1 MLKYHEKSNQEPKP
15 GDLLPH
21 QQEALLKLL
30 STAPPVEWLH
40 YLRRYYDGFVYN
52 AQGNVDLEDHYHY
65 RELDNFFA
73 KLSS

>member
-1 MLKYHEKSNQEPKP
+1 MLIDKNNSNQISNT
-15 GDLLPH
+15 LLPH

-30 STAPPVEWLH
+30 STATPMEWLH

-52 AQGNVDLEDHYHY
+52 AQGNVELEDHYHY
-65 RELDNFFA
+65 RELDNFLS